1 MLQPAFNLFHERPVT
16 FLNLLQCLHNS
27 ARTASGK
34 VVRECCELGLPVF
47 FQVEEEIPFL
57 CLAGLLH
64 LTRDIQNL
72 LVLEIQ
78 KVGHAQETELPGL
91 ISAHAE

>member
-1 MLQPAFNLFHERPVT
+1 
-16 FLNLLQCLHNS
+16 
-27 ARTASGK
+27 
-34 VVRECCELGLPVF
+34 
-47 FQVEEEIPFL
+47 L

-91 ISAHAE
+91 ISAQAE